1 MTEFKKVLEYD
12 PLTKTK
18 TTFGYEESS
27 SGRESDDSIV
37 IQTQVDVTD
46 IVESN
51 KRRFNEVDR
60 HQPWGDGFGTKV
72 ASIPL
77 TLLHELRQKGIL
89 NDQKAFKK
97 WLNDPDNRAFR
108 TRGGKV

>member
-12 PLTKTK
+12 SLTKTK

-27 SGRESDDSIV
+27 SGRESDDPIV
-37 IQTQVDVTD
+37 IQTQTDVTD
-46 IVESN
+46 IIESN
-51 KRRFNEVDR
+51 KRLFNETDR
-60 HQPWGDGFGTKV
+60 HQSWGDGFKTKV

-77 TLLHELRQKGIL
+77 TLLHELKAKGIL
-89 NDQKAFKK
+89 KDEKAFKK